1 MASRAE
7 QKAAAR
13 AARETR
19 QKELT
24 AAQARRMRLIYLGG
38 LVAAVV
44 VAIVIVVAAGGGG
57 KKAATTG
64 STAGKAAVIALLK
77 GIPQTETTLGK
88 SSAPVTITEYGD
100 LVCPI
105 CKDFAVTSEAQLISG
120 PVRSGKVK
128 LVYRGFETASQG
140 ANSGEYAASQIAARA
155 AGLQQRAWQYI
166 LLWYNQQGDETTSYV
181 TDAYMQGLAQEIP
194 GLNLTKWQ
202 ADRNSATLAND
213 VTADTQAAG
222 ILGVNGTP
230 AIFATGRKGTVQ
242 FSDPNTAVPSL
253 AQLQTLIAHVS

>member
-13 AARETR
+13 AAREMR
-19 QKELT
+19 QQELT
-24 AAQARRMRLIYLGG
+24 AAQARRMRLIWLGG
-38 LVAAVV
+38 LVAAVA
-44 VAIVIVVAAGGGG
+44 VAIVIVVVAGNNG
-57 KKAATTG
+57 KKAGTPG
-64 STAGKAAVIALLK
+64 STTGKAAVISLLK
-77 GIPQTETTLGK
+77 GIPQTDTTLGK
-88 SSAPVTITEYGD
+88 SSAPVTVTEYGD

-105 CKDFAVTSEAQLISG
+105 CKDFALASEAQLISTA
-120 PVRSGKVK
+120 VRSGKVK
-128 LVYRGFETASQG
+128 LVYRGFETASQS
-140 ANSGEYAASQIAARA
+140 ANNGEYAASQIAARA
-155 AGLQQRAWQYI
+155 AGLQHRAWQYI

-194 GLNLTKWQ
+194 GLNTTKWQ
-202 ADRNSATLAND
+202 SDRNNATLANA

-253 AQLQTLIAHVS
+253 AQLQTLIARVS

>member
-1 MASRAE
+1 
-7 QKAAAR
+7 
-13 AARETR
+13 
-19 QKELT
+19 
-24 AAQARRMRLIYLGG
+24 MRLIYLGG
-38 LVAAVV
+38 LVVAVV
-44 VAIVIVVAAGGGG
+44 VAIVIVVAATGG

-64 STAGKAAVIALLK
+64 STAGKASVISLLK
-77 GIPQTETTLGK
+77 GIPQTDTTLGK

-128 LVYRGFETASQG
+128 LVFRGFETASQG
-140 ANSGEYAASQIAARA
+140 ANNGEYAASQIAARA
-155 AGLQQRAWQYI
+155 AGLQHLAWQYI

-181 TDAYMQGLAQEIP
+181 TDAYMQRLAQEIH

-202 ADRNSATLAND
+202 SDRNGPTLANA

-222 ILGVNGTP
+222 VLGVTGTP

-253 AQLQTLIAHVS
+253 AQLQTLIARVS

>member
-24 AAQARRMRLIYLGG
+24 AAQARRTRLVYLGG

-57 KKAATTG
+57 KKAGTTG
-64 STAGKAAVIALLK
+64 GTAAKASVIALLK
-77 GIPQTETTLGK
+77 GIPQSGNTLGK
-88 SSAPVTITEYGD
+88 ATAPVTITEYGD
-100 LVCPI
+100 LVCPV
-105 CKDFAVTSEAQLISG
+105 CKDFALGSEKQLISG
-120 PVRSGKVK
+120 PIRSGKVK
-128 LVYRGFETASQG
+128 LVYRGLETASQG
-140 ANSGEYAASQIAARA
+140 ANNGEYAASQIAARA

-166 LLWYNQQGDETTSYV
+166 MLWYNQQGDETTSYV

-194 GLNLTKWQ
+194 GLNLTRWQ
-202 ADRNSATLAND
+202 SDRNSQTLANL
-213 VTADTQAAG
+213 VTADAQAAG
-222 ILGVNGTP
+222 AAGYTSTP
-230 AIFATGRKGTVQ
+230 TLTITGPKGSAQPIVG
-242 FSDPNTAVPSL
+242 VPSSFAAVMAEVL
-253 AQLQTLIAHVS
+253 SVS

>member
-13 AARETR
+13 AARELR
-19 QKELT
+19 QRELT

-44 VAIVIVVAAGGGG
+44 VAIVIVVAAGGG
-57 KKAATTG
+57 KKAGTTG
-64 STAGKAAVIALLK
+64 STAGKTAVLSLLK
-77 GIPQTETTLGK
+77 GIPQNGNTLGK
-88 SSAPVTITEYGD
+88 PSARVTITEYGD

-105 CKDFAVTSEAQLISG
+105 CKDFALASEAQLISG

-128 LVYRGFETASQG
+128 LVYRGLETASQG
-140 ANSGEYAASQIAARA
+140 ANNGEYAASQIAARA

-181 TDAYMQGLAQEIP
+181 TDPYMQGLAQEIP

-202 ADRNSATLAND
+202 ADRNNATLANA

-230 AIFATGRKGTVQ
+230 TIFATGRKGTVQ
-242 FSDPNTAVPSL
+242 FSDPHTAVPSL